1 MFQKTK
7 PDSVGAL
14 PGFLP
19 FCLMERLM
27 TEMDLTL
34 DRLKKVLSY
43 DRTTG
48 VFYWRVSTSNRVKAG
63 RMAGRDNG
71 VGYLRLML
79 DRRLYYT
86 HRLAW
91 MYVHGTMPEVE
102 IDHINGNRSDNRIS
116 NLRLAQHRENGQ
128 NQALRK
134 TNTSGK
140 HGVSWSKPHNKWAA
154 YIMKDGRKRHL
165 GLFDSLE
172 DAGDAYLAGKA
183 RLHQFQPVPR
193 DL

>member
-1 MFQKTK
+1 
-7 PDSVGAL
+7 
-14 PGFLP
+14 
-19 FCLMERLM
+19 MERLM
-27 TEMDLTL
+27 TEMNLTL

-43 DRTTG
+43 DHTTG
-48 VFYWRVSTSNRVKAG
+48 VFHWRVSTSNRVKAG

-128 NQALRK
+128 NQVLRK

>member
-1 MFQKTK
+1 
-7 PDSVGAL
+7 
-14 PGFLP
+14 
-19 FCLMERLM
+19 MERLM
-27 TEMDLTL
+27 TEMNLTL

-43 DRTTG
+43 
-48 VFYWRVSTSNRVKAG
+48 
-63 RMAGRDNG
+63 
-71 VGYLRLML
+71 
-79 DRRLYYT
+79 
-86 HRLAW
+86 
-91 MYVHGTMPEVE
+91 
-102 IDHINGNRSDNRIS
+102 DHINGNRSDNRIS